1 MQPPE
6 RATQANENPG
16 IFAATRWSMVLAAG
30 GEDSPEARRA
40 LEQLFGA
47 YWYPLY
53 AHVRGRGYEP
63 EDARDL
69 TQSFIASLLAR
80 ESLARVSPEKG
91 RFRTFLL
98 GSLKYFLADQLAHRH
113 AAKRGHGVAPI
124 ALDAL
129 DPETRYALE
138 PASDESPDRLFDRRW
153 AAALMERVLA
163 RLRDEFLESGKAEQ
177 FEALQPF
184 LLGDAEPGAYEAPAR
199 QLGIPANTL
208 AQQIR
213 RLRLRCRKLAIEEAS
228 QTVGSPA
235 EAEAELRA
243 LFA

>member
-1 MQPPE
+1 M
-6 RATQANENPG
+6 
-16 IFAATRWSMVLAAG
+16 AAG
-30 GEDSPEARRA
+30 GHDSPEARRA
-40 LEQLFGA
+40 LEELFGA

-53 AHVRGRGYEP
+53 AHVRGRGYEA

-80 ESLARVSPEKG
+80 ESLASVSPEKG

-98 GSLKYFLADQLAHRH
+98 GALKYFLADQLAHRH
-113 AAKRGHGVAPI
+113 AAKRGNGVAPM

-129 DPETRYALE
+129 EPEARYALE

-153 AAALMERVLA
+153 AAALMERVLQ
-163 RLRDEFLESGKAEQ
+163 RLRDEFVEAGKAAH
-177 FEALQPF
+177 FDVLQPF
-184 LLGDAEPGAYEAPAR
+184 LAGEPEPGAYEASA
-199 QLGIPANTL
+199 QALDLSANTV
-208 AQQIR
+208 AQQVR

-228 QTVGSPA
+228 QTVGTLS